1 MVKLDTAT
9 RQGQIKKAVLDIIST
24 EGIGKLSTRN
34 LAARIGVSE
43 GALFRHFS
51 SKKEIMLSI
60 LGDVKHDLL
69 DEQEKIVYSGLKADE
84 KLRGFLCL
92 HVKYLIQ
99 NKGITM
105 LLFSEAAHLN
115 EPKLK
120 MGLREILLTQKEH
133 VSRIV
138 RQGIS
143 EGIWDSSLTVEDVV
157 LLYMGIPITL
167 NIELILQTDEIVQEK
182 FCARMLPLFTKLLG
196 KK

>member
-1 MVKLDTAT
+1 MAKMDSAT
-9 RQGQIKKAVLDIIST
+9 RQAQIKKAVLDIIST

-34 LAARIGVSE
+34 LAARIGVTE

-51 SKKEIMLSI
+51 SKKDIMLSI
-60 LGDVKHDLL
+60 LMDVKNDLL
-69 DEQEKIVYSGLKADE
+69 DEQEKIVYSGVKADE
-84 KLRGFLCL
+84 KLRAFLCL

-120 MGLREILLTQKEH
+120 MGLREILLTQKEY
-133 VSRIV
+133 VSHIV

-143 EGIWDSSLTVEDVV
+143 EGLWDPSLAVEDVV
-157 LLYMGIPITL
+157 LLYLGIPITL
-167 NIELILQTDEIVQEK
+167 NIELILQTDEVKQEN
-182 FCARMLPLFTKLLG
+182 FCARMLPLFAKLLQR
-196 KK
+196 K